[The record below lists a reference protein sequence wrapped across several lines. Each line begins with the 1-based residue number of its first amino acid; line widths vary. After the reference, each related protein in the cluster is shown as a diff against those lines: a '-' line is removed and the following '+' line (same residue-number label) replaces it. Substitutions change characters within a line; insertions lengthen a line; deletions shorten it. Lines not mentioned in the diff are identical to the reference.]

1 MPLDVSEENLPAV
14 LEQARADAIANGLPY
29 AGGITPTDAWALV
42 SSGQAVLVDV
52 RSNEERVF
60 VGYVPDS
67 LHVPWATGTALMRNP
82 RFARELE
89 AKVGGRDKA
98 VLLLCRSG
106 KRSALAAEAFTKA
119 GAPLAFNVLEG
130 FEGDLDDN
138 QQRGHLNG
146 WRQRGLPWVQ
156 D

>member
-1 MPLDVSEENLPAV
+1 MLDPI
-14 LEQARADAIANGLPY
+14 LERARADALAQGLPY
-29 AGGITPTDAWALV
+29 AGAVGPADAWALA
-42 SSGQAVLVDV
+42 SQGLAVLVDV

-60 VGYVPDS
+60 VGYVPGS
-67 LHVPWATGTALMRNP
+67 QHLPWASGTALIRNP

-89 AKVGGRDKA
+89 AKLGGKDKVA
-98 VLLLCRSG
+98 LLLCRSG
-106 KRSALAAEAFTKA
+106 KRSALAAEAAAKA
-119 GAPLAFNVLEG
+119 GIALAFTVREG
-130 FEGDLDDN
+130 FEGELDDR